1 MADTPQPSMYSAL
14 ERQRAAHLQ
23 APFDYA
29 ERVRLLKALRKAV
42 SSRKEAIAQAISAD
56 FGRRSRHET
65 MIAEVMMILG
75 DIDHHLHYMRR
86 WMRPRPVP
94 ADALFQ
100 PGRCEIRPQAL
111 GVVGVISPWNYPA
124 QLALMPM
131 TAALAAGNRVMLKPS
146 ELTPKTSDLLAELI
160 GSTFKPAEVDCVLG
174 GPEVA
179 AAFAALPFDHLVF
192 TGSTA
197 VGRLVMQ
204 AAARNLTPVTLEL
217 GGKSPAI
224 IAEDFPVAEAVDRL
238 VAGKFMNAGQT
249 CIAPDYLLVPQA
261 KRESIVSAM
270 MAEIER
276 RYPSLLQSPDYTSI
290 VSDRH
295 YQRLQALVDEAEQ
308 GGARVFRANP
318 AGEPIPAESRIFPPT
333 LLTDTPGDC
342 ALMREE
348 IFGPVLPVLGYSSL
362 EGAIEHVNAQDRPL
376 ALYLF
381 DHNAQRAERVLNAT
395 ISGGVSINDTLFH
408 IAQSSLPFGGVGPSG
423 IGHYHG
429 PYGFDALSKLKPVFK
444 QSRWHGMGLLNPP
457 YRKLADFLA
466 GFLTR

>member
-14 ERQRAAHLQ
+14 ERQRAAHDQ
-23 APFDYA
+23 SPFDYA
-29 ERVRLLKALRKAV
+29 ERVRLLKLLRRAV
-42 SSRKEAIAQAISAD
+42 TTRKEAIAKAISAD

-75 DIDHHLHYMRR
+75 DIDHHLRFLRR

-94 ADALFQ
+94 ADVLFQ
-100 PGRCEIRPQAL
+100 PGRAEIRPQAL
-111 GVVGVISPWNYPA
+111 GVIGVISPWNYPA
-124 QLALMPM
+124 QLALMPV

-146 ELTPKTSDLLAELI
+146 ELTPRTSELLAELVS
-160 GSTFKPAEVDCVLG
+160 STFKPTEVDCMLG
-174 GPEVA
+174 GAEVA
-179 AAFAALPFDHLVF
+179 AAFSALPFDHLVF

-204 AAARNLTPVTLEL
+204 AAAKNLTPVTLEL

-224 IAEDFPVAEAVDRL
+224 IAENFPLAEAVDRL

-249 CIAPDYLLVPQA
+249 CIAPDYVLVPQA
-261 KRESIVSAM
+261 QLEPFVGAM

-276 RYPSLLQSPDYTSI
+276 RYPSLMQSDDYTTI

-295 YQRLQALVDEAEQ
+295 YQRLQGLVDEAEQ
-308 GGARVFRANP
+308 QGARVFRANP

-333 LLTDTPGDC
+333 LLLGAP
-342 ALMREE
+342 AQSKVMAEE
-348 IFGPVLPVLGYSSL
+348 IFGPVLPVLGYTSL
-362 EGAIEHVNAQDRPL
+362 EGAIEHINSGDRPL

-381 DHNAQRAERVLNAT
+381 DRNRKRAERVLAAT
-395 ISGGVSINDTLFH
+395 TSGGVSINDTLFH
-408 IAQSSLPFGGVGPSG
+408 IAQSGLPFGGVGPSG

-429 PYGFDALSKLKPVFK
+429 PYGFDAFSKLKPIFR
-444 QSRWHGMGLLNPP
+444 QARWHSMGLLNPP

>member
-29 ERVRLLKALRKAV
+29 DRVRLLKRLRQAV
-42 SSRKEAIAQAISAD
+42 SSRKEAIAKSISAD

-75 DIDHHLHYMRR
+75 DIDHHLRFLRR

-94 ADALFQ
+94 ADVLFQ

-111 GVVGVISPWNYPA
+111 GVIGVISPWNYPA
-124 QLALMPM
+124 QLALMPI
-131 TAALAAGNRVMLKPS
+131 TAALASGNRVMLKPS
-146 ELTPKTSDLLAELI
+146 ELTPRTSELLAELI
-160 GSTFKPAEVDCVLG
+160 SSTFEHTEVDCVLG
-174 GPEVA
+174 GAEVA
-179 AAFAALPFDHLVF
+179 AAFSALPFDHLVF

-204 AAARNLTPVTLEL
+204 AAAKNLTPVTLEL

-224 IAEDFPVAEAVDRL
+224 VAEGFPMAQAVDRL

-249 CIAPDYLLVPQA
+249 CIAPDYVLVPQA
-261 KRESIVSAM
+261 QREPFVRAM

-276 RYPSLLQSPDYTSI
+276 RYPSLMQSEDYTTI

-295 YQRLQALVDEAEQ
+295 YQRLQGLVDEAEQ
-308 GGARVFRANP
+308 LGAKAFRANP

-333 LLTDTPGDC
+333 LLLDPP
-342 ALMREE
+342 AESQVMKEE
-348 IFGPVLPVLGYSSL
+348 IFGPVLPVLGYTSL
-362 EGAIEHVNAQDRPL
+362 ESAIEHINAGDRPL

-381 DHNAQRAERVLNAT
+381 DRNRERAERVLGAT

-408 IAQSSLPFGGVGPSG
+408 IAQSGLPFGGVGPSG

-429 PYGFDALSKLKPVFK
+429 PHGFNSFSKLKPVFK
-444 QSRWHGMGLLNPP
+444 QARWHSMGLLNPP

>member
-29 ERVRLLKALRKAV
+29 ERVRLLKALRAAV
-42 SSRKEAIAQAISAD
+42 RSRKEAFAAAISAD

-75 DIDHHLHYMRR
+75 DIDHHLRFLRR

-111 GVVGVISPWNYPA
+111 GVIGVISPWNYPA
-124 QLALMPM
+124 QLALMPI

-146 ELTPKTSDLLAELI
+146 ELTPRTSELLAELI
-160 GSTFKPAEVDCVLG
+160 QSCFQPTEVECVLG
-174 GPEVA
+174 GAEVA
-179 AAFAALPFDHLVF
+179 AAFSALPFDHLVF

-197 VGRLVMQ
+197 VGRVVMQ

-217 GGKSPAI
+217 GGKSPALV
-224 IAEDFPVAEAVDRL
+224 AENFPMAEAVDRL

-249 CIAPDYLLVPQA
+249 CIAPDYVLVPQA
-261 KRESIVSAM
+261 QRESFVRTM

-276 RYPSLLQSPDYTSI
+276 RYPSLMQSPDYTTI

-295 YQRLQALVDEAEQ
+295 YQRLQTLVEEAEQ

-318 AGEPIPAESRIFPPT
+318 AGEPIPAESRVFPPT
-333 LLTDTPGDC
+333 LLLDTPADC
-342 ALMREE
+342 GLMREE
-348 IFGPVLPVLGYSSL
+348 IFGPVLPVLGYTSL
-362 EGAIEHVNAQDRPL
+362 EGAIAHINGQDRPL

-381 DHNAQRAERVLNAT
+381 DRDPARAEKVLGAT

-408 IAQSSLPFGGVGPSG
+408 IAQSGLPFGGVGPSG

-444 QSRWHGMGLLNPP
+444 QARWHSMGLLNPP
-457 YRKLADFLA
+457 YRRLADFLA